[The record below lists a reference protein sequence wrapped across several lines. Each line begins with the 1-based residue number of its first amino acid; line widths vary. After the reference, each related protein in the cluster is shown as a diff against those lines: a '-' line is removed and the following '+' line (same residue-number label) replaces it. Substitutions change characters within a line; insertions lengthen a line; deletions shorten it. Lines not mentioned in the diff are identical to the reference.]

1 MLVSGQALAQ
11 AFPSKPLRLVTPF
24 PPGGSA
30 DIIARV
36 TAQGLNDALGQAVV
50 VENRAGAGGVTGPT
64 TARSR
69 CPTATR

>member
-1 MLVSGQALAQ
+1 MRYARFALLAGIFVSGNLLAQ

-36 TAQGLNDALGQAVV
+36 TAQSVSEVLGQPVV
-50 VENRAGAGGVTGPT
+50 V
-64 TARSR
+64 
-69 CPTATR
+69 

>member
-1 MLVSGQALAQ
+1 MRYAGFAFLVWLLVCGQALAQ

-36 TAQGLNDALGQAVV
+36 TAQGLNEALGQPVV
-50 VENRAGAGGVTGPT
+50 VENRAGAGGVTGT
-64 TARSR
+64 D
-69 CPTATR
+69 